1 MFLQHSEPE
10 ESNENVDGRHWKA
23 KKTEA
28 GRIQTAFSKI

>member
-10 ESNENVDGRHWKA
+10 ESNENVDGRHWKG

-28 GRIQTAFSKI
+28 GIIQTAFIKM